1 MAFSSFVVAVMR
13 SIAVITMSAMAFM
26 HALMQ
31 ALGFFPA
38 VLGTGRTKESKDSS
52 GAENDRS
59 FLHGMSEG

>member
-1 MAFSSFVVAVMR
+1 
-13 SIAVITMSAMAFM
+13 
-26 HALMQ
+26 LC
-31 ALGFFPA
+31 FFPA